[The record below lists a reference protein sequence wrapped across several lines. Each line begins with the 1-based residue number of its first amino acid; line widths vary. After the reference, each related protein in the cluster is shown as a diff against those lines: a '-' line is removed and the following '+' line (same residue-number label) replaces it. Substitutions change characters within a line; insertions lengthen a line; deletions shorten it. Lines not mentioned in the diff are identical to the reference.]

1 MDRCIL
7 KRCVL
12 QIQPNKAA
20 SLRHVWRAAFEIG
33 QALST
38 GYDAFDFGKKKK
50 KMRIFPMP
58 TALELAHGYRR
69 PR

>member
-7 KRCVL
+7 KRRVL

-38 GYDAFDFGKKKK
+38 GYDAFDFETIANFSDAGSS
-50 KMRIFPMP
+50 
-58 TALELAHGYRR
+58 
-69 PR
+69 